1 MKILITLFMT
11 FLVNSWTLNAFAES
25 PTTEAAIPG
34 AYCKCNTP
42 DAFPKISNSF
52 TPEDLELI
60 QKRFEDPERDR
71 RRPIDRTL
79 PRFRQLNAIGQVLSP
94 DGGLSTGFIISPTLV
109 LINAHVVK
117 KVGEKVLFRV
127 GQTPENSPNRWADE
141 VKGTVVSRGDYTAL
155 KNPNQD
161 WALVKLP
168 NDSLSQKYGF
178 IRLALFHSEEEIK
191 IMNDNGGFL
200 TAGFPG
206 FKDPKYLWGQ
216 GLDLGPESDRVIFR
230 SLNEIK
236 ASSSSGMSGG
246 AVLYEI
252 KPGDFRVYSLIRAT
266 DEGIS
271 TTHKDFSFSSTVTGT
286 VDFTHPD
293 FKDNYSKAY
302 KTNN

>member
-11 FLVNSWTLNAFAES
+11 FLVNSWTLNAFADS

-34 AYCKCNTP
+34 AYCECNTP
-42 DAFPKISNSF
+42 DAFFNVSNLF
-52 TPEDLELI
+52 TRKDLELI
-60 QKRFEDPERDR
+60 QKRFEDPLEDR

-94 DGGLSTGFIISPTLV
+94 NGGLSTGILISPTLV
-109 LINAHVVK
+109 LINAHIVE

-127 GQTPENSPNRWADE
+127 GQTPKNSPKRWADE
-141 VKGTVVSRGDYTAL
+141 ARGEVVARGDYTDV
-155 KNPNQD
+155 NNHNQE
-161 WALVKLP
+161 WGLVKLP

-178 IRLALFHSEEEIK
+178 LRLALFKSEEMIK
-191 IMNDNGGFL
+191 LMNEKDGFL

-216 GLDLGPESDRVIFR
+216 GLDLGPASDRVIFR
-230 SLNEIK
+230 NLNEIK
-236 ASSSSGMSGG
+236 ATNSSGMSGG

-252 KPGDFRVYSLIRAT
+252 KPGDFRIYSLIHAA
-266 DEGIS
+266 GPG
-271 TTHKDFSFSSTVTGT
+271 FSLKSFGLSSLETYT

-293 FKDNYSKAY
+293 FKDNYSKAFQ
-302 KTNN
+302 THN